1 MRSSHPLAG
10 RAAVSAK
17 ALHGEAF
24 VVYAADAADDGHVRI
39 LRQLLGRE
47 PRVLH
52 HVPNT
57 LTVLTLAA
65 AGVGLALIP
74 ASLETINI
82 PNIAYRPLADF
93 PVRSDLVLV
102 SRRNEPSPAVR
113 HFIEIARAPG
123 GVAHRRS
130 VAPQESRRP
139 KRRRK

>member
-1 MRSSHPLAG
+1 
-10 RAAVSAK
+10 
-17 ALHGEAF
+17 
-24 VVYAADAADDGHVRI
+24 
-39 LRQLLGRE
+39 LGQE

-52 HVPNT
+52 HVPDT

-113 HFIEIARAPG
+113 RFIEIARAPG

-139 KRRRK
+139 KRRRQ